1 MVCVSAPTMSR
12 SVSVL
17 QYIWWSTIAG
27 YLVLYLKLRWTGL
40 HRTYRAFSG
49 YLLFTVLQG
58 VLLAVLPWAASLTRG
73 RPSRPFATN
82 AYAYTWFATTPVM
95 WVLYVLVVLE
105 LFSLILQNFKGIASL
120 GRWVMLGGLAVAVA
134 LSTLTLSVDLSNA
147 DEKFRILR
155 VFLVVDRGVA
165 SSLVIFLLILA
176 GFLTWYPVP
185 LNRNVVLHCIV
196 YAGYFLS
203 VSLGMLLR
211 NLNGSAVSL
220 PVNIALSSVTLVCLL
235 AWIGFLDRAGE
246 RVKVRVRPDWAPG
259 DEEEL
264 VAHLSAIN
272 SSSLRTAHKQ

>member
-1 MVCVSAPTMSR
+1 
-12 SVSVL
+12 
-17 QYIWWSTIAG
+17 
-27 YLVLYLKLRWTGL
+27 
-40 HRTYRAFSG
+40 
-49 YLLFTVLQG
+49 
-58 VLLAVLPWAASLTRG
+58 
-73 RPSRPFATN
+73 
-82 AYAYTWFATTPVM
+82 
-95 WVLYVLVVLE
+95 
-105 LFSLILQNFKGIASL
+105 
-120 GRWVMLGGLAVAVA
+120 MLGGLAVAVA

-272 SSSLRTAHKQ
+272 SSLLRTAHKQ

>member
-1 MVCVSAPTMSR
+1 M
-12 SVSVL
+12 L
-17 QYIWWSTIAG
+17 QYLWWSTITG
-27 YLVLYLKLRWTGL
+27 YLILYLKLRWTGL
-40 HRTYRAFSG
+40 HRTYRAFSV

-58 VLLAVLPWAASLTRG
+58 ALLALVPWAASLMRG
-73 RPSRPFATN
+73 RPNRPFATN
-82 AYAYTWFATTPVM
+82 AYAYTWFATAPVT

-120 GRWVMLGGLAVAVA
+120 GRWVMLGGLATAVV
-134 LSTLTLSVDLSNA
+134 LSTLTLSMDLSNA

-185 LNRNVVLHCIV
+185 LNRNVVVHCIV

-211 NLNGSAVSL
+211 NLNGSAVSFT
-220 PVNIALSSVTLVCLL
+220 VNVVLSSVTLASL
-235 AWIGFLDRAGE
+235 AVWIVFLDRAGE
-246 RVKVRVRPDWAPG
+246 SVKVRVRPEWAPG
-259 DEEEL
+259 DEQEL
-264 VAHLSAIN
+264 VAHLAAIN
-272 SSSLRTAHKQ
+272 STLLRTAHKQ

>member
-1 MVCVSAPTMSR
+1 
-12 SVSVL
+12 VSVL
-17 QYIWWSTIAG
+17 QYLVWFTLAG
-27 YLVLYLKLRWTGL
+27 YGILYLKLRRTGL

-49 YLLFTVLQG
+49 YLLFTLLQG
-58 VLLAVLPWAASLTRG
+58 VLLAVVPWAASLMRG
-73 RPSRPFATN
+73 RPNRPFATN
-82 AYAYTWFATTPVM
+82 AYAYTWFATAPVM

-105 LFSLILQNFKGIASL
+105 LFSLILQKFKGIASL
-120 GRWVMLGGLAVAVA
+120 GRWVMLGGLATAVV

-147 DEKFRILR
+147 GEKFRILR

-220 PVNIALSSVTLVCLL
+220 PVNIVLSSVTLACLL

-246 RVKVRVRPDWAPG
+246 SVKVRVRPDWAPG
-259 DEEEL
+259 DEEDL
-264 VAHLSAIN
+264 VAHLAAIN
-272 SSSLRTAHKQ
+272 SSLLRTARRQ